1 MNKDTIDNLFEQM
14 PLEAPSGNFN
24 AHIMELIQKE
34 NALKAKKAFIWRVV
48 AIVASSISM
57 LLGMY
62 LYLVPILADPFRK
75 MGDSFVRIIN
85 QFASGDYS
93 LYLMIFGIALF
104 LLIVEDCI
112 RIYFKRKEI

>member
-14 PLEAPSGNFN
+14 PLEAPSVNFN
-24 AHIMELIQKE
+24 THVMELIQQE
-34 NALKAKKAFIWRVV
+34 HALKAKKAFIWRIVG
-48 AIVASSISM
+48 AIALSIAV

-62 LYLVPILADPFRK
+62 IYLVPILADPFRK

-93 LYLMIFGIALF
+93 FYLMIFGIALF
-104 LLIVEDCI
+104 LLIVDDCI
-112 RIYFKRKEI
+112 RVYLKRKEI